1 MRTRS
6 ALGFSFSLHL
16 LLGLALAA
24 ARSGLPV
31 SPNVVMVDWMES
43 MPSTGNDAITASPNQ
58 RIAAKPAAPQSK
70 TVPSAATNGLAK
82 AGKEAPPAAGEYS
95 PEAQARRMTLEES
108 YLAGVRQTLERHKI
122 YPPLAKRLGQTGEVT
137 LKFEVGKGGEVLKS
151 ELANL
156 SPYPVLNEAA
166 KNLISAVRFP
176 PIPDELRRPS
186 WQFTYLVK
194 YELN

>member
-24 ARSGLPV
+24 VRSGLPL
-31 SPNVVMVDWMES
+31 SPNVVMVDWIETA
-43 MPSTGNDAITASPNQ
+43 PSAGLDTITASPNQ
-58 RIAAKPAAPQSK
+58 RESAKPAMAKPRPA
-70 TVPSAATNGLAK
+70 PSAASSGPA
-82 AGKEAPPAAGEYS
+82 EAAAETSPAASEYS
-95 PEAQARRMTLEES
+95 AEARARQMTLEES
-108 YLAGVRQTLERHKI
+108 YLAGVRQTLERNKI
-122 YPPLAKRLGQTGEVT
+122 YPPLARRLGQTGEVT

-151 ELANL
+151 ELAAL